1 MTTTK
6 TTAVSIRRNARLGA
20 ALLAVSAAFFLG
32 GCATKVVAPVAE
44 LATARSSIT
53 QAEAAGAGNLSP
65 VELLAARD
73 KLVRAESAMGME
85 QFSQARRFATEAT
98 VDAELAERKARAERA
113 RKAATELERA
123 NTVLE
128 REITNAP
135 AR

>member
-1 MTTTK
+1 MSKITVT
-6 TTAVSIRRNARLGA
+6 SRRNVRLGA

-73 KLVRAESAMGME
+73 KLVRAEAAVGME
-85 QFSQARRFATEAT
+85 QFSQARRWATEAAA
-98 VDAELAERKARAERA
+98 DAELAERKARAERA

-123 NTVLE
+123 NAVLE
-128 REITNAP
+128 REISNAP

>member
-1 MTTTK
+1 MSK
-6 TTAVSIRRNARLGA
+6 TTVSIHRNARLGA
-20 ALLAVSAAFFLG
+20 ALLAVSAAFLLG
-32 GCATKVVAPVAE
+32 GCATKVLAPVAE

-98 VDAELAERKARAERA
+98 ADAELAERKARAERA
-113 RKAATELERA
+113 RKAATELERTNA
-123 NTVLE
+123 VLE
-128 REITNAP
+128 REITNAST
-135 AR
+135 R

>member
-1 MTTTK
+1 MSTNNTL
-6 TTAVSIRRNARLGA
+6 IRRNRRLGA
-20 ALLAVSAAFFLG
+20 AVLAVSAAFFLG
-32 GCATKVVAPVAE
+32 GCATKDLAPTAE

-73 KLVRAESAMGME
+73 KLVKAQAAVTSE
-85 QFSQARRFATEAT
+85 QFSQARRLAEEAT

-113 RKAATELERA
+113 RKAATELQRA
-123 NTVLE
+123 NTVLKQE
-128 REITNAP
+128 VTGTP

>member
-1 MTTTK
+1 MSKTTT
-6 TTAVSIRRNARLGA
+6 SIRSNTRLGA

-32 GCATKVVAPVAE
+32 GCATKGVAPVAE

-65 VELLAARD
+65 VELLSARD
-73 KLVRAESAMGME
+73 KLVRAEAAVGAE
-85 QFSQARRFATEAT
+85 QFSQARRFAAEAA

-123 NTVLE
+123 NAVLE
-128 REITNAP
+128 REITKVP